1 MDVGEFEVCGEKHL
15 KKKLNGGGVE
25 HFVQR
30 IGSWFLQKKKN
41 EWSMCMDYSGK
52 RCVIMDTLWS
62 CKRRKEK
69 MCDVLMELW

>member
-30 IGSWFLQKKKN
+30 IGS
-41 EWSMCMDYSGK
+41 
-52 RCVIMDTLWS
+52 
-62 CKRRKEK
+62 
-69 MCDVLMELW
+69 